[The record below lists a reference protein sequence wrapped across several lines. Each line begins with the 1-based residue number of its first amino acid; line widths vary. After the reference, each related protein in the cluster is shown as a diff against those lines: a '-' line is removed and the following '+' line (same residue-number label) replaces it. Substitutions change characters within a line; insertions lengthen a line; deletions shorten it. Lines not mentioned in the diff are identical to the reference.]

1 MLWHLIF
8 SFTKT
13 QICITMKP
21 LFLLPLMILSI
32 SISNA
37 QGITDGLRY
46 STESNLGSARFTAL
60 SGAMGALGGDF
71 SAMSKNP
78 AGSAVF
84 LNPNVSI
91 SGIYMDRENT
101 SSYFNNSERSFDNN
115 IAFNQVGGVFVFQ
128 NFGKD
133 SKLKKITLGV
143 NYELTNDYHN
153 SIFFSGTGTNTIADF
168 FLSQAQGILLGQLE
182 TLPGESVSDLYQY
195 LGETS
200 GVRAQNA
207 FLGYQGYLFD
217 PVDPG
222 DPQNTGYISN
232 VAGDRFAHRYLMLT
246 KGTRNKFTI
255 NVAAQV
261 TNNFYFGANINTYSL
276 DYRKQD
282 LFIETNDNIG
292 SLING
297 IGFENQ
303 LNAYGD
309 GMSLQIGGIARLA
322 NNFRFGLALDSPTW
336 FRITE
341 ETSQYLETRRKV
353 NGRNNIVIVDP
364 QTINVFEDYTLR
376 TPGMVTASAAYIF
389 NQNGLISLDYS
400 YKDYSSMKFTPDNNA
415 YFNVLNQSIGT
426 VLKGASVFRAG
437 GEYRINAIS
446 LRGGFHYEESPYKT
460 DGRWGDLIGFSVG
473 AGYNFGNFN
482 IDLAYS
488 RSEQKKDI
496 ALYGTVFDGQAR
508 TNSVY
513 NDLILSF
520 NFQL

>member
-1 MLWHLIF
+1 
-8 SFTKT
+8 
-13 QICITMKP
+13 MKP
-21 LFLLPLMILSI
+21 LYLLPLTILSI

-84 LNPNVSI
+84 LNSNVSI
-91 SGIYMDRENT
+91 SGIYMDKENT
-101 SSYFNNSERSFDNN
+101 TSYFNNSERSFDNN
-115 IAFNQVGGVFVFQ
+115 LTMNQAGGVFVFQ
-128 NFGKD
+128 NFGED

-143 NYELTNDYHN
+143 NYELTNDYYN

-207 FLGYQGYLFD
+207 FVGYQGYLFD
-217 PVDPG
+217 PVDPE

-255 NVAAQV
+255 NVAAQI

-309 GMSLQIGGIARLA
+309 GMSLQIGGIARVA
-322 NNFRFGLALDSPTW
+322 NNFRFGLSLDSPTW
-336 FRITE
+336 LKITE
-341 ETSQYLETRRKV
+341 ETKQYLE
-353 NGRNNIVIVDP
+353 
-364 QTINVFEDYTLR
+364 
-376 TPGMVTASAAYIF
+376 
-389 NQNGLISLDYS
+389 
-400 YKDYSSMKFTPDNNA
+400 
-415 YFNVLNQSIGT
+415 
-426 VLKGASVFRAG
+426 
-437 GEYRINAIS
+437 
-446 LRGGFHYEESPYKT
+446 
-460 DGRWGDLIGFSVG
+460 
-473 AGYNFGNFN
+473 
-482 IDLAYS
+482 
-488 RSEQKKDI
+488 
-496 ALYGTVFDGQAR
+496 
-508 TNSVY
+508 
-513 NDLILSF
+513 
-520 NFQL
+520 